1 MGLNQTIILAGGFGT
16 RLKSISNGIPK
27 ALMPIGYS
35 FYLDLLLEK
44 VFKYDIAHVYLS
56 LYYKSELFID
66 YINSGKY
73 KNIITSIIG
82 TIRYWRLD
90 QDYTLGFA
98 YC

>member
-1 MGLNQTIILAGGFGT
+1 MDLVILVGGFGT
-16 RLKSISNGIPK
+16 RLSKISNGNPK
-27 ALMPIGYS
+27 ALLSIGNNV
-35 FYLDLLLEK
+35 YLDFLLDRIMQYNINHI
-44 VFKYDIAHVYLS
+44 FLS